1 MKKIS
6 PSKINKIK
14 RHLLKVR
21 VRCPACCS
29 PESIIFEKNKD
40 EPYLDYACIVC
51 GYPWHIMV
59 PHASSPF
66 GTFDDSQGY
75 WANGI
80 RILEDG
86 E

>member
-6 PSKINKIK
+6 PSMINKIK
-14 RHLLKVR
+14 RQLLKVR
-21 VRCPACCS
+21 VGCPRCHS
-29 PESIIFEKNKD
+29 PESIIVEKNKND
-40 EPYLDYACIVC
+40 PYLDYICIVC

-59 PHASSPF
+59 PHASSPP
-66 GTFDDSQGY
+66 GVFDETWGY
-75 WANGI
+75 WSNGI